1 MHHKFRGQQAHSI
14 LFPAIST
21 PNPGSYV
28 IQGSI
33 KYQIF
38 CQSYQ
43 CDSKI
48 NSKTSLHG
56 VSAVSDK
63 VVRLR
68 ISDSDEVSSKSIR
81 LTKGKRLYI

>member
-1 MHHKFRGQQAHSI
+1 MRHMLRGQQTHNI

-33 KYQIF
+33 QHQIL

-56 VSAVSDK
+56 VSAMSDK
-63 VVRLR
+63 VVCLR
-68 ISDSDEVSSKSIR
+68 ISDSDEVPSKRIR

>member
-1 MHHKFRGQQAHSI
+1 MHHMFRGQQAHSI

-21 PNPGSYV
+21 PNPGSCV

-33 KYQIF
+33 QHQIL

-63 VVRLR
+63 VVCLR
-68 ISDSDEVSSKSIR
+68 ISDSDEVPSKSIQID
-81 LTKGKRLYI
+81 KG

>member
-33 KYQIF
+33 QHQILS
-38 CQSYQ
+38 QSYQ

-56 VSAVSDK
+56 VQLCQIKLCA
-63 VVRLR
+63 
-68 ISDSDEVSSKSIR
+68 
-81 LTKGKRLYI
+81 